1 MDLQSLYYFSELAK
15 DLHITRTAKRLFLSQ
30 QTLSNHIQRL
40 EEFYG
45 AELMKRKPVLA
56 FTPAGEAVLEFARL
70 IFKEQDKLKVRLSD
84 ICEQEQGIIRFG
96 ASMLEIESCITKI
109 LPEFVKR
116 YPNVEIHTNSA
127 LSSKL
132 AAMIHAGD
140 LDLAI
145 TYSSNLD
152 SSLSFRYLADDPIL
166 MCVPEELLKRFYPDD
181 AKAIKEKSMEK
192 AYVRDFS
199 KLSFCMLSNSMGP
212 QIEKC
217 FAEAGFVPNV
227 YMTSAFSRIT
237 SSICAQN
244 QAVSFITRSALS
256 ATNDFDSKDIHFF
269 PLYSA
274 EGPVIQKIYLIWD
287 KELYLTGHIKY
298 FIDLVANY
306 RSKPD
311 IQLAGMDASE

>member
-1 MDLQSLYYFSELAK
+1 MDIQSLYYFSELAK
-15 DLHITRTAKRLFLSQ
+15 DLHITRTARRLFLSQ
-30 QTLSNHIQRL
+30 QTLSNHILRL

-45 AELMKRKPVLA
+45 VELLKRKPVLA
-56 FTPAGEAVLEFARL
+56 FTPAGQAVLEFATL
-70 IFKEQDKLKVRLSD
+70 VLKEQDNLKIRLSD
-84 ICEQEQGIIRFG
+84 ICEQEQGVIRFG
-96 ASMLEIESCITKI
+96 ASLLEIESCIPRI

-132 AAMIHAGD
+132 AAMIYAGD

-145 TYSSNLD
+145 IYSSNLD
-152 SSLSFRYLADDPIL
+152 SRLSFRYLADDPIF
-166 MCVPEELLKRFYPDD
+166 MCVPEELLKQFYPND
-181 AKAIKEKSMEK
+181 AKALKEKSMNK
-192 AYVRDFS
+192 AYVSDFS

-237 SSICAQN
+237 SSICIQN
-244 QAVSFITRSALS
+244 QAVSFITSSALS
-256 ATNDFDSKDIHFF
+256 ATTDFSQKNINFF
-269 PLYSA
+269 PLYSS

-298 FIDLVANY
+298 FIDLVTNY
-306 RSKPD
+306 RAEP
-311 IQLAGMDASE
+311 GN